1 MIKEVKRSEERSVW
15 RFFGHRH
22 QFHKVRPKRQR
33 EAELRTKDIRVRF
46 DDCEELRERKLESA
60 RRFLKDGF
68 RVRFRYRFPKRG
80 HPHGP
85 MVFEF
90 FSSLFEDLQDVAKIE
105 TPTQAQGYSV
115 MMVLRGK

>member
-1 MIKEVKRSEERSVW
+1 MIKEVQRSEERSVW
-15 RFFGHRH
+15 RFFGQRH
-22 QFHKVRPKRQR
+22 QFHKRGPKQQPRT
-33 EAELRTKDIRVRF
+33 EVRTKDIHVRF
-46 DDCEELRERKLESA
+46 DDSEELRERKLETA

-68 RVRFRYRFPKRG
+68 RVRFRYRFPKRS

-90 FSSLFEDLQDVAKIE
+90 FKSLFKDLQDVALIE
-105 TPTQAQGYSV
+105 TPTQTQGYSV